1 MSLRQL
7 SIQWKITLL
16 AGLCLAGIV
25 TLLVGLSLYRMEHS
39 SELVKASSMS
49 MLNEAAQSRIE
60 AQGEVQALGIRQQFM
75 DAYQYGHGFSR
86 QVLFLREQAEKRF
99 LDAFDLREDLTRQV
113 KSALLANPQ
122 LLGLS
127 LVFEANALDG
137 KDELFAGQE
146 ELGWRTIIGG
156 AAMVAAMVLASL
168 PEQPAL
174 PRIRVARAGCR
185 ERPPEWSSST
195 R

>member
-16 AGLCLAGIV
+16 AGLCLSGVV

-39 SELVKASSMS
+39 SELVKTSSME
-49 MLNEAAQSRIE
+49 MLNEAAQARIE
-60 AQGEVQALGIRQQFM
+60 AQGEVQALIIRRQFM
-75 DAYQYGHGFSR
+75 DAYQYGSGFAR

-113 KSALLANPQ
+113 KSALQANPD

-137 KDELFAGQE
+137 KD
-146 ELGWRTIIGG
+146 
-156 AAMVAAMVLASL
+156 
-168 PEQPAL
+168 
-174 PRIRVARAGCR
+174 
-185 ERPPEWSSST
+185 
-195 R
+195 